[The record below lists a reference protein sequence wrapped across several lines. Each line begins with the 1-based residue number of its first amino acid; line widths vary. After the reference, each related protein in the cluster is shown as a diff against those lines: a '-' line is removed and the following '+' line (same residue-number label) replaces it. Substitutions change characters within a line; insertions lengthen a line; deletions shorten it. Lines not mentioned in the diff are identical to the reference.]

1 MFQCIKTKVLKNIL
15 DRNLNNKVGLF
26 NKFISQVPRE
36 KARLLIIFEIGKFQ
50 FLSYLITPS
59 IYYVHGK
66 DKSEGK

>member
-15 DRNLNNKVGLF
+15 DRNLNNKLGLF

-50 FLSYLITPS
+50 VCKLPDYSKYILCTWK
-59 IYYVHGK
+59 G
-66 DKSEGK
+66 